1 MPFEIKVIAE
11 PGSATLCGKCK
22 LRVGKVCAGFN
33 EAFRMFLPILR
44 YGDTKEPYGDTKEP
58 YRLSECIQAER
69 RAQEGA

>member
-22 LRVGKVCAGFN
+22 LRVGRVCAGFN
-33 EAFRMFLPILR
+33 EAFRLFLPILR
-44 YGDTKEPYGDTKEP
+44 YGDTKEP

>member
-11 PGSATLCGKCK
+11 PGSATLCGRCK

-33 EAFRMFLPILR
+33 EAFRLFLPILR
-44 YGDTKEPYGDTKEP
+44 YGDTKEP

-69 RAQEGA
+69 RAQEGASE

>member
-1 MPFEIKVIAE
+1 MPFELKVIAE

-33 EAFRMFLPILR
+33 EAFRLFLPILR
-44 YGDTKEPYGDTKEP
+44 YGDTKEP

-69 RAQEGA
+69 RAQEGASE

>member
-1 MPFEIKVIAE
+1 MPFELKVIAE

-33 EAFRMFLPILR
+33 EAFRLFLPILR
-44 YGDTKEPYGDTKEP
+44 YGDAKEP

-69 RAQEGA
+69 RAQEGV

>member
-33 EAFRMFLPILR
+33 EAFRLFLPVLKW
-44 YGDTKEPYGDTKEP
+44 GDRKEP

-69 RAQEGA
+69 RSQEGA

>member
-1 MPFEIKVIAE
+1 MPFELKVIAE

-33 EAFRMFLPILR
+33 EAFRLFLPILR
-44 YGDTKEPYGDTKEP
+44 YGDTKEP

>member
-33 EAFRMFLPILR
+33 EAFRLFLPIL
-44 YGDTKEPYGDTKEP
+44 KYGDTKEP